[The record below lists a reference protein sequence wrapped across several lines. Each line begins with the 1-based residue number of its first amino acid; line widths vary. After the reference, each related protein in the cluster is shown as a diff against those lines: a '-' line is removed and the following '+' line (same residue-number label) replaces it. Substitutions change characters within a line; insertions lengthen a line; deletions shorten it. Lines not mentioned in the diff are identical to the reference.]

1 MYLIYNTNGGVY
13 MTDEYILSY
22 IDDMEKCLD
31 RLHNEYLNIRVG
43 RANPK
48 QVEKVPVEYY
58 GSRVP
63 LMQAANITVPEA
75 RQLLVAPY
83 DPSLLK
89 GIRKSL
95 EEANL
100 GVNISD
106 DGIKIRLTFPML
118 TEERRVQYTKEAKKL
133 LENCKISMRNARK
146 DVLDVFKEMKKNS
159 EISEDEYNTLEKT
172 VQKHIDEYSIKA
184 DAVCEKKVAE
194 IMEV

>member
-1 MYLIYNTNGGVY
+1 MNE
-13 MTDEYILSY
+13 MTEEYILSY
-22 IDDMEKCLD
+22 IDDMEKGLNH
-31 RLHNEYLNIRVG
+31 LHNEYLNIRVG

-48 QVEKVPVEYY
+48 QVEKIMVEYY

-75 RQLLVAPY
+75 RQLLIAPY

-89 GIRKSL
+89 GIKASL

-100 GVNISD
+100 GVSISD

-118 TEERRVQYTKEAKKL
+118 TEERRVQYSKDARKM
-133 LENCKISMRNARK
+133 LENCKIGLRNNRK
-146 DVLDVFKEMKKNS
+146 EVLDVFKEMKKNS
-159 EISEDEYNTLEKT
+159 EITEDEYNTLEKT
-172 VQKHIDEYSIKA
+172 VQKHIDDYSAKA
-184 DAVCEKKVAE
+184 DDICEKKVAE

>member
-1 MYLIYNTNGGVY
+1 
-13 MTDEYILSY
+13 MTEDYILSY
-22 IDDMEKCLD
+22 IDDMEKAID

-48 QVEKVPVEYY
+48 QVEKIQVEYY

-89 GIRKSL
+89 GIKKSL

-100 GVNISD
+100 GVNIAD
-106 DGIKIRLTFPML
+106 DGIKIRLTFPVL
-118 TEERRVQYTKEAKKL
+118 TEERRVQ
-133 LENCKISMRNARK
+133 
-146 DVLDVFKEMKKNS
+146 
-159 EISEDEYNTLEKT
+159 
-172 VQKHIDEYSIKA
+172 
-184 DAVCEKKVAE
+184 
-194 IMEV
+194 

>member
-1 MYLIYNTNGGVY
+1 MSQ

-22 IDDMEKCLD
+22 IDDMEKAID
-31 RLHNEYLNIRVG
+31 RLHNDYLNIRVG

-48 QVEKVPVEYY
+48 QVEKIMVEYY

-63 LMQAANITVPEA
+63 LVQAANITVPEA

-89 GIRKSL
+89 GIKSSL

-100 GVNISD
+100 GVGISD
-106 DGIKIRLTFPML
+106 DGIKIRLTFPVL
-118 TEERRVQYTKEAKKL
+118 TEERRVQYSKDAKKL
-133 LENCKISMRNARK
+133 LETCKIALRNARK
-146 DVLDVFKEMKKNS
+146 DVLDIFKDLKKNS

-172 VQKHIDEYSIKA
+172 VQKHIDDYSVRA
-184 DAVCEKKVAE
+184 DGVCEKKIAE

>member
-1 MYLIYNTNGGVY
+1 MSEI
-13 MTDEYILSY
+13 TDEYILSY
-22 IDDMEKCLD
+22 IDDMEKGLD

-48 QVEKVPVEYY
+48 QVEKIMVDYY

-89 GIRKSL
+89 GIKASI

-100 GVNISD
+100 GVGLSD
-106 DGIKIRLTFPML
+106 DGVKIRLTYPML
-118 TEERRVQYTKEAKKL
+118 TEEKRVQYSKEARKV
-133 LENCKISMRNARK
+133 LESCKIGLRNNRR
-146 DVLDVFKEMKKNS
+146 DVLDIFKEMKKNS
-159 EISEDEYNTLEKT
+159 EISEDEFASLEKV
-172 VQKHIDEYSIKA
+172 VQKHIDEYTEKA
-184 DAVCEKKVAE
+184 DAICEKKVAE

>member
-1 MYLIYNTNGGVY
+1 MSEL
-13 MTDEYILSY
+13 TDEHILSF
-22 IDDMEKCLD
+22 IDDMEKGLD
-31 RLHNEYLNIRVG
+31 RLHNEYMNIRVG

-48 QVEKVPVEYY
+48 QIEKIMVEYY

-63 LMQAANITVPEA
+63 LMQAANISVPEA

-89 GIRKSL
+89 GIRASL

-100 GVNISD
+100 GVNLSD

-118 TEERRVQYTKEAKKL
+118 TEEKRQVYAKDAKKI
-133 LENCKISMRNARK
+133 LETCKIGLRNNRK
-146 DVLDVFKEMKKNS
+146 EVLDIFKDMKKNS
-159 EISEDEYNTLEKT
+159 EISEDEYATLEKT
-172 VQKHIDEYSIKA
+172 VQKHIDEYCIKA
-184 DAVCEKKVAE
+184 DEICEKKVAE

>member
-1 MYLIYNTNGGVY
+1 MSEI
-13 MTDEYILSY
+13 TDEYILSY
-22 IDDMEKCLD
+22 IDDMEKGLD

-48 QVEKVPVEYY
+48 QIEKIMVEYY

-89 GIRKSL
+89 GIKTSI

-100 GVNISD
+100 GVGISD
-106 DGIKIRLTFPML
+106 DGVKIRLTFPVL
-118 TEERRVQYTKEAKKL
+118 TEERRVQYSKDAKKL
-133 LENCKISMRNARK
+133 LESCKIGLRNNRK
-146 DVLDVFKEMKKNS
+146 DVLDIFKDMKKNS
-159 EISEDEYNTLEKT
+159 EISEDEYNALEKT
-172 VQKHIDEYSIKA
+172 VQKHIDEYCEKA
-184 DAVCEKKVAE
+184 DAVCEKKIAE